1 MMHIF
6 ATTKELLY
14 LQQTC
19 WSADAAASINRRKSN
34 RQTTKPHDRNPHKKR
49 CRHASRLIDKLQE
62 PAIET
67 RMKAKR
73 IRLSIDREKNTT
85 IGVSTPNQAD

>member
-1 MMHIF
+1 MIETH
-6 ATTKELLY
+6 T
-14 LQQTC
+14 
-19 WSADAAASINRRKSN
+19 
-34 RQTTKPHDRNPHKKR
+34 KKR

-67 RMKAKR
+67 HMKAKR